1 MLGKRPILT
10 KLPSQRI
17 RLMRH
22 NIPLIRATPFGP
34 PMRIHLAERMNPIPK
49 KVILRSRIHH
59 SLNIKQVE
67 IQSQMNKRVH
77 IIDFHISGNN
87 HSSQLL
93 GHRNSS
99 NQNQFSQL
107 RARQDGTPRPHRRQ
121 PGGPPEALAQGL
133 QQRQRSGAE
142 GLPLKIFRRGRPGCT
157 ARSAWCNRAACPRT
171 FSEVSP
177 RPRAGKDYLST
188 LADHSQQPT
197 GSPSMSTLPPSKS

>member
-1 MLGKRPILT
+1 MLGKRTILT
-10 KLPSQRI
+10 KLPCQRI
-17 RLMRH
+17 GLMRH
-22 NIPLIRATPFGP
+22 DIPGIGAHTFSP

-87 HSSQLL
+87 HPSQLL

-107 RARQDGTPRPHRRQ
+107 RARQDGTHAPIARDPAARRKRPTSVSNNVNL
-121 PGGPPEALAQGL
+121 GGSDL
-133 QQRQRSGAE
+133 
-142 GLPLKIFRRGRPGCT
+142 
-157 ARSAWCNRAACPRT
+157 
-171 FSEVSP
+171 
-177 RPRAGKDYLST
+177 
-188 LADHSQQPT
+188 
-197 GSPSMSTLPPSKS
+197 